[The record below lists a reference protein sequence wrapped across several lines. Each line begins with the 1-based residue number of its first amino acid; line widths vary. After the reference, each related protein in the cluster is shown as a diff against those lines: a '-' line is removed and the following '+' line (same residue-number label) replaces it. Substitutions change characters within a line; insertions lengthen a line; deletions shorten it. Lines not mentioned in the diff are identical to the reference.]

1 MPPAPSLRRPAADSR
16 RFVLA
21 RWRGPPPRIMLVSAG
36 RETSVHVEGD
46 MRDSFGLARL
56 VVLGIALV
64 ACVRAGSVAP
74 QNGGHYMIDAAELE
88 QVADLTLYDAVHRLR
103 PHFLRSR
110 AQTAQGRAHYPLNL
124 YVDGDRMDSLDDL
137 RRLSAADALE
147 VRFYEP
153 QLANAHFGRFN
164 NAGGAIA
171 VTLKKS

>member
-1 MPPAPSLRRPAADSR
+1 M
-16 RFVLA
+16 
-21 RWRGPPPRIMLVSAG
+21 RG
-36 RETSVHVEGD
+36 
-46 MRDSFGLARL
+46 SFGLARL
-56 VVLGIALV
+56 AVLGLV
-64 ACVRAGSVAP
+64 LMACVRAGSIAP
-74 QNGGHYMIDAAELE
+74 QHGGRYVIEATELE

-110 AQTAQGRAHYPLNL
+110 AQTAQGRAHHPLNL
-124 YVDGDRMDSLDDL
+124 YVDGDRMDSIDDL
-137 RRLSAADALE
+137 RRLLAADALE

>member
-1 MPPAPSLRRPAADSR
+1 M
-16 RFVLA
+16 
-21 RWRGPPPRIMLVSAG
+21 RG
-36 RETSVHVEGD
+36 
-46 MRDSFGLARL
+46 SFGLVRL
-56 VVLGIALV
+56 VVLGIVLA
-64 ACVRAGSVAP
+64 ACVRAGAVAP
-74 QNGGHYMIDAAELE
+74 QNGGRYVIDASELE
-88 QVADLTLYDAVHRLR
+88 RVPDLTLYEAVRQLR

-124 YVDGDRMDSLDDL
+124 YVDGDRMESIDDL
-137 RRLSAADALE
+137 RRLLAGDALE